1 MSAFSETSRGL
12 AAATGAFFIWGLLPI
27 YMRALDSVPAL
38 EIMLH
43 RLLWCCAFV
52 VLLLA
57 ARRELGRFTA
67 VFRHPRRLA
76 LLGLS
81 AILISTNWWVY
92 VWAVGQRQVV
102 EASLGYFINPLVSV
116 LFGVF
121 LLRERLNGWQWL
133 AVAIAAAGVLWLTLQ
148 LGRPP
153 WIALVLAFSF
163 ACYGLVR
170 KKVEVDAITGL
181 AVETALLAPF
191 ALLYLSWLGAAGAF
205 GDQGA
210 LTDSLLVAS
219 GIFTAVP
226 LMLFAYGVRRIRLA
240 TIGLI
245 QYLGPTLQLLIG
257 VWIFHEPFTEVQAIG
272 FGLIWL
278 ALAVYATDGLLRH
291 RRPAPVVA
299 PE

>member
-1 MSAFSETSRGL
+1 MPAFSDTHRGL
-12 AAATGAFFIWGLLPI
+12 AAASGAFFIWGLLPL
-27 YMRALDSVPAL
+27 YMRALDAVPAL

-52 VLLLA
+52 IALLA
-57 ARRELGRFTA
+57 LRRTLGRFTA
-67 VFRHPRRLA
+67 VFRQPRRLA

-81 AILISTNWWVY
+81 ALLISTNWWVY
-92 VWAVGQRQVV
+92 VWAVGERQVV

-121 LLRERLNGWQWL
+121 LLQERLNRWQWL
-133 AVAIAAAGVLWLTLQ
+133 AVAVAATGVLWLTLQ

-163 ACYGLVR
+163 AGYGLVR
-170 KKVEVDAITGL
+170 KQVEVDAITGL
-181 AVETALLAPF
+181 AVETALLAPV
-191 ALLYLSWLGAAGAF
+191 ALLYLTWLGEAGHF
-205 GDQGA
+205 GDLGV
-210 LTDSLLVAS
+210 LTDGLLIAS
-219 GIFTAVP
+219 GVFTAVP

-240 TIGLI
+240 TVGLI
-245 QYLGPTLQLLIG
+245 QYLGPSLQLGIG
-257 VWIFHEPFTEVQAIG
+257 VWLFREPFTAVQAVG
-272 FGLIWL
+272 FGLIWM
-278 ALAVYATDGLLRH
+278 ALAIYAADGLRRH